1 MMDQDPEIAIA
12 LLGAPRG
19 DKGWSLER
27 CAARAEATVLELKSA
42 EAGSPV
48 DRLTGLLDDLT
59 QEMRDQFELFRRLRT
74 SAEGMIDGADE
85 AAAKAARADVKAATD
100 AIALIV
106 RTLEKIDSLKRQLA
120 RDREDAALAS
130 GEGEDEEE
138 IRQELLRIIEV
149 RAEARAEARLEAR
162 LEASLEARMAE
173 GRAREGGERG
183 AGDAGGIAG
192 AGPPEPGATPGTGGG

>member
-1 MMDQDPEIAIA
+1 MDQDPEIAIA

-48 DRLTGLLDDLT
+48 DRLTELLDDLT

-162 LEASLEARMAE
+162 MAE
-173 GRAREGGERG
+173 GRAGEGGGRG
-183 AGDAGGIAG
+183 ADDAGGIAG
-192 AGPPEPGATPGTGGG
+192 AGPPEPGPTPGAGGG

>member
-1 MMDQDPEIAIA
+1 MDRDPEIAIA
-12 LLGAPRG
+12 LLQAPRG
-19 DKGWSLER
+19 ERGWSLER
-27 CAARAEATVLELKSA
+27 CAARAEEAVLELKSA

-48 DRLTGLLDDLT
+48 DRLTELLDDLT

-149 RAEARAEARLEAR
+149 RAEARAEARLEA
-162 LEASLEARMAE
+162 SLEARMAE
-173 GRAREGGERG
+173 GRAGEGGGRG
-183 AGDAGGIAG
+183 ADDAGRIAG
-192 AGPPEPGATPGTGGG
+192 TGPPEPRATPGAGGG

>member
-1 MMDQDPEIAIA
+1 MDQDPEIAIA
-12 LLGAPRG
+12 LFQAPRG
-19 DKGWSLER
+19 ERGWSVER
-27 CAARAEATVLELKSA
+27 CATRAEGAILELKSA

-48 DRLTGLLDDLT
+48 DRLTELLDDLT

-162 LEASLEARMAE
+162 LEARMAE
-173 GRAREGGERG
+173 GRAGEGGGRG

-192 AGPPEPGATPGTGGG
+192 AGPPEPRATPGAGGG